1 MLNFFRRIRQKHLAK
16 NKMGNYFKYAIGE
29 IVLVMIGILLALQVN
44 NWNENRKNKAIE
56 QVYLNR
62 LFNDLKKDHET
73 LLFSMGNAKARTK
86 QINQLTEA
94 IKTPDSLF
102 SNPGLIIESIEKVTW
117 RSYLPLSRIV
127 YDELRSSGNMAILE
141 SDKLREQLASYY
153 AFAEHWE
160 SILKSLEYQ
169 KEFSKET
176 AGLLDMETLEIIENT
191 STVAMS
197 NSKNNHDYSLQPTE
211 VNQIISTLAQNQ
223 NATKWL
229 PQINHY
235 HVLSKRIIEQ
245 LISQNDELMR
255 EIRVQTNLKDD

>member
-1 MLNFFRRIRQKHLAK
+1 MA
-16 NKMGNYFKYAIGE
+16 NYFKYAIGE
-29 IVLVMIGILLALQVN
+29 IVLVVIGILIALQVN
-44 NWNENRKNKAIE
+44 NWNENRKNKDIE
-56 QVYLNR
+56 QVYLKR

-73 LLFSMGNAKARTK
+73 LVFSQGNAKARTN

-127 YDELRSSGNMAILE
+127 YDELRSSGNMSILE
-141 SDKLREQLASYY
+141 SDELREQLASYY

-176 AGLLDMETLEIIENT
+176 AGLLDMETLEIIEN
-191 STVAMS
+191 SSAVAIS
-197 NSKNNHDYSLQPTE
+197 NTKSKYGYSLQPTE
-211 VNQIISTLAQNQ
+211 VNQIISTLANNQ

-245 LISQNDELMR
+245 LIFQNDEL
-255 EIRVQTNLKDD
+255 IGQIGAQIKTYDD